1 MNEPKPQ
8 QNREQ
13 LEKELDKSIQDF
25 IKKRRKRNF
34 LIIFYV
40 VESILGFF
48 LYLNLLWAIYLYRID
63 GEASIRNSLHFINV
77 NLLLSLIVIT
87 FIFYII
93 DRKYGFLD
101 RDKKER
107 KFSIKDLSKFDK
119 FNAILVIIGLIL
131 GGTSLFLGE
140 FLLFFLGSNIFTNVF
155 IVLEYIGLG
164 LIIIGSIFLLI

>member
-13 LEKELDKSIQDF
+13 REKELDKTIQDF
-25 IKKRRKRNF
+25 IKNRRKRNF

-40 VESILGFF
+40 VESIVGFF
-48 LYLNLLWAIYLYRID
+48 LLFNLWWTIYLVHKNA
-63 GEASIRNSLHFINV
+63 ESSVRNSLQFINV

-119 FNAILVIIGLIL
+119 FNAILIIIGVIL

-164 LIIIGSIFLLI
+164 LTIVGSIFLLI